1 MDQIEAL
8 IRQAAKNED
17 VMEMK
22 KTMFKPLQEKQDQID
37 DRLKRLERG
46 GLVTAGGGGG
56 GEGVGQGGGRGGNFE
71 LKLQVLGVLPNIPK
85 HEFVSSK
92 FPKFLKNGPIFSE
105 KSLKMGTY
113 QMAFKNGYGF

>member
-1 MDQIEAL
+1 MMLQKLVAKQSDQMDQIEAK

-46 GLVTAGGGGG
+46 GLVTPGGGGG
-56 GEGVGQGGGRGGNFE
+56 AEDTHGSASVEGGMC
-71 LKLQVLGVLPNIPK
+71 LTI
-85 HEFVSSK
+85 
-92 FPKFLKNGPIFSE
+92 
-105 KSLKMGTY
+105 SL
-113 QMAFKNGYGF
+113 